1 MSIPRGTSRF
11 LSPATLSTAAA
22 ALAACIA
29 GQALKG
35 QVPTPTEHFG
45 FPMGAERRLANWD
58 DLTAYYEVLAHTSD
72 RVAVDTLGPTT
83 RGRPFVMLTITS
95 PANHARLTELHGIQ
109 RRLSDPRT
117 IANDDDLERLLDE
130 GRTVV
135 MITHAIHSTEVGSA
149 QSAARLAHHLAS
161 SQDERVREILDNV
174 ILLQIP
180 SLNPDGTQ
188 WVNDFYNEHVGAE
201 FEGRAPP
208 WLYHFYTGHDN
219 NRDWYTF
226 YQNET
231 QHTVRAQND
240 WHPQIVHDIH
250 QMGGSGARIFFPPY
264 IDPMEPNVDPGLVTA
279 VNQLGAYMAAEL
291 TSQGKKGVV
300 INAIYDGF
308 HPGRAYMHY
317 HGGARILSETA
328 SAQLATTVNVPPEV
342 VQGGRE
348 YDAGRANWK
357 FPWPWEG
364 GEWGLPDIV
373 EYQFSGAMALLVN
386 AAKNRRFWL
395 ENFYRVGE
403 RAVAGWDEW
412 PAAWVIPAGQEN
424 RVGVE
429 SVLRILTMG
438 DVEVRRAESD
448 FTAGGASY
456 PAGSHLVVMRQ
467 PYAAFAQTLL
477 TEQEYPDMRE
487 YPGGPP
493 KRPYDVTAHT
503 LPLLMGIEAAALEAE
518 PDVVL
523 SDPIPVPGVDY
534 ELPTSLTGGDAPRIA
549 LYKGHQEPMIAG
561 WTRWMFD
568 RHEMVYDSLHDAR
581 VQAGSLGDDYDVL
594 IFQSQ
599 SDRSISGGHLPG
611 SLPERYTGG
620 IGEEGR
626 AAVREFVESGGRLV
640 VMEEAAEFAIGL
652 FGLDVGD
659 PVEGLSNT
667 EFYVPGSIVRVDL
680 ERDPLSFGYGG
691 STAAWYWRSSR
702 AFAVAD
708 ERVDVLGRYGG
719 ADPVIAG
726 WILGPERLAGQAAL
740 LRARVGQGE
749 VILFGFQPNYRGQ
762 SIVTW
767 PLFFNAI
774 SGGRLVG

>member
-1 MSIPRGTSRF
+1 MSIPRRTRRF
-11 LSPATLSTAAA
+11 LSTATLSTAGA
-22 ALAACIA
+22 ALSAGIA
-29 GQALKG
+29 GQALHG
-35 QVPTPTEHFG
+35 QVPAPTEHFG
-45 FPMGAERRLANWD
+45 FPMGAERQLANWD
-58 DLTAYYEVLAHTSD
+58 ELTAYYEVLAHTSD

-117 IANDDDLERLLDE
+117 VANDDDLGRLLDE

-149 QSAARLAHHLAS
+149 QAAARLAHHLAS
-161 SQDERVREILDNV
+161 SRDERVRDILDNV

-188 WVNDFYNEHVGAE
+188 WVNDFYNEHVGTE
-201 FEGRAPP
+201 FEGRSPP

-226 YQNET
+226 YQTET
-231 QHTVRAQND
+231 RHTVRAQND

-264 IDPMEPNVDPGLVTA
+264 IDPIEPNVDPGLVTA

-328 SAQLATTVNVPPEV
+328 SARLATTLTVPRETV
-342 VQGGRE
+342 AGGRE
-348 YDAGRANWK
+348 YEASEAAWN
-357 FPWPWEG
+357 FPWPWRG
-364 GEWGLPDIV
+364 GQWGLPDIV

-386 AAKNRRFWL
+386 AARNRRFWL
-395 ENFYRVGE
+395 ENFYRVNE
-403 RAVAGWDEW
+403 RAVAGWDSW

-424 RVGVE
+424 EVGVR

-438 DVEVRRAESD
+438 DVEVHRAETA
-448 FTAGGASY
+448 FTANGATY
-456 PAGSHLVVMRQ
+456 PAGSHVVPMRQ

-477 TEQEYPDMRE
+477 TEQEYPDLRE
-487 YPGGPP
+487 FPGGPP

-503 LPLLMGIEAAALEAE
+503 LPLLMGIEAHSLDAE
-518 PDVVL
+518 PDVAL
-523 SDPIPVPGVDY
+523 SDPIPVQSVEY
-534 ELPTSLTGGDAPRIA
+534 ALPESLAGEGAPRVGM
-549 LYKGHQEPMIAG
+549 YKGHQEPMIAG
-561 WTRWMFD
+561 WTRWMLD
-568 RHEMVYDSLHDAR
+568 QHGMRYDSLHDAR
-581 VQAGSLGDDYDVL
+581 IRAGSLDGDYDVL

-599 SDRSISGGHLPG
+599 SDRSISEGHAGG
-611 SLPERYTGG
+611 SLPAQYTGG
-620 IGEEGR
+620 LGEEGR
-626 AAVREFVESGGRLV
+626 AAVRDFVESGGRLI
-640 VMEEAAEFAIGL
+640 VMEEAADFAASV
-652 FGLDVGD
+652 FGLGIGNA
-659 PVEGLSNT
+659 VEGLSNT
-667 EFYVPGSIVRVDL
+667 DFYVPGSILRVDL
-680 ERDPLSFGYGG
+680 APDPLSSGYDG

-702 AFAVAD
+702 AFTVD
-708 ERVDVLGRYGG
+708 DDRVEVLGTYGRDNP
-719 ADPVIAG
+719 AMAG
-726 WILGPERLAGQAAL
+726 WILGPERLAGQPAL
-740 LRARVGQGE
+740 LRARVGEGE

-774 SGGRLVG
+774 AGGRLIG

>member
-1 MSIPRGTSRF
+1 MRRSF
-11 LSPATLSTAAA
+11 LTLAT
-22 ALAACIA
+22 ALATTLPASLPA
-29 GQALKG
+29 
-35 QVPTPTEHFG
+35 QVPTPADHFG
-45 FPMGAERRLANWD
+45 FPMGAAGKLANWD
-58 DLTAYYEVLAHTSD
+58 DLTAYYEALARTSD
-72 RVAVDTLGPTT
+72 RVTVDTLGPTT
-83 RGRPFVMLTITS
+83 MGRPFVMLTITS
-95 PANHARLTELHGIQ
+95 PANHARLAELHRMQ
-109 RRLSDPRT
+109 RQLADPRT
-117 IANDDDLERLLDE
+117 VSGADELERLLDD
-130 GRTVV
+130 GRTIV

-149 QSAARLAHHLAS
+149 QVAAKLAHHLAS
-161 SQDERVREILDNV
+161 SEDERVREILDNV
-174 ILLQIP
+174 VLLQIP

-188 WVNDFYNEHVGAE
+188 WVNDFYNEHAGTE
-201 FEGRAPP
+201 FEGRSPP

-219 NRDWYTF
+219 NRDWFTF
-226 YQNET
+226 YQKET

-264 IDPMEPNVDPGLVTA
+264 IDPIEPNVDPGLVSA

-328 SAQLATTVNVPPEV
+328 SARLATTVNIPRETV
-342 VQGGRE
+342 VGGRE
-348 YDAGRANWK
+348 YEASQAAWN
-357 FPWPWEG
+357 FPWPWRG

-373 EYQFSGAMALLVN
+373 EYQFSGAVALLVN

-395 ENFYRVGE
+395 ENFYRVNE
-403 RAVAGWDEW
+403 RAVTGWESW
-412 PAAWVIPAGQEN
+412 PAAWVIPGGQEN
-424 RVGVE
+424 EVGVQ

-438 DVEVRRAESD
+438 DVEVRRAGGD
-448 FTAGGASY
+448 FSAGGVTY
-456 PAGSHLVVMRQ
+456 PAGSHVVAMRQ
-467 PYAAFAQTLL
+467 PYAAFAQTML
-477 TEQEYPDMRE
+477 TVQEYPDMRE

-503 LPLLMGIEAAALEAE
+503 LPLLMGVEAVALE
-518 PDVVL
+518 DVPEVAL
-523 SDPIPVPGVDY
+523 GDPIEVPAVEY
-534 ELPTSLTGGDAPRIA
+534 RLPEALTGPDAPRVGM
-549 LYKGHQEPMIAG
+549 YKGYQEPMIAG

-568 RHEMVYDSLHDAR
+568 THGMRYDSLHDAR
-581 VQAGSLGDDYDVL
+581 VRAGALGDDYDVM

-599 SDRSISGGHLPG
+599 SERSISRGNAAG

-620 IGEEGR
+620 LGEEGR
-626 AAVREFVESGGRLV
+626 AAVREFVEAGGRLV

-652 FGLDVGD
+652 FGLDVGN
-659 PVEGLSNT
+659 PTEGLSST
-667 EFYVPGSIVRVDL
+667 EFYVPGSILRVDL
-680 ERDPLSFGYGG
+680 EAGPLSSGYDG

-702 AFAVAD
+702 AFTVED
-708 ERVDVLGRYGG
+708 ERVEVLGRYGG
-719 ADPVIAG
+719 DNPVIAG
-726 WILGPERLAGQAAL
+726 WILGPEKLAGQPAL
-740 LRARVGQGE
+740 LRARVGRGE

-774 SGGRLVG
+774 AGERLIG

>member
-1 MSIPRGTSRF
+1 MRRSF
-11 LSPATLSTAAA
+11 LTLPAALAIALPA
-22 ALAACIA
+22 ALAA
-29 GQALKG
+29 
-35 QVPTPTEHFG
+35 QVPTPADHFG
-45 FPMGAERRLANWD
+45 FRVGAAGKLANWD
-58 DLTAYYEVLAHTSD
+58 DLTLYYEALARTSD
-72 RVAVDTLGPTT
+72 RVTVDTLGPTT
-83 RGRPFVMLTITS
+83 MGRPFVMLTITS
-95 PANHARLTELHGIQ
+95 PANHARLGDLHRMQ
-109 RRLSDPRT
+109 RQLADPRT
-117 IANDDDLERLLDE
+117 VGGGDELERLLDE
-130 GRTVV
+130 GRTIV

-149 QSAARLAHHLAS
+149 QVAAKLAHHLAS
-161 SQDERVREILDNV
+161 VDDERVREILDNV

-188 WVNDFYNEHVGAE
+188 WVNDFYNEHAGTE

-219 NRDWYTF
+219 NRDWFTF

-264 IDPMEPNVDPGLVTA
+264 IDPIEPNVDPGLVTA

-291 TSQGKKGVV
+291 TSQGKQGVV

-328 SAQLATTVNVPPEV
+328 SARLASTVNVPRGQV
-342 VQGGRE
+342 RGGRE
-348 YDAGRANWK
+348 YDASQAAWN
-357 FPWPWEG
+357 FPWPWRG

-395 ENFYRVGE
+395 ENFYRVNE
-403 RAVAGWDEW
+403 RAVVGWESW
-412 PAAWVIPAGQEN
+412 PVAWVIPGGQEN
-424 RVGVE
+424 AVGVQ

-438 DVEVRRAESD
+438 DVEVRRAEAAFS
-448 FTAGGASY
+448 AGGVTY
-456 PAGSHLVVMRQ
+456 PGGSHVVVMRQ

-503 LPLLMGIEAAALEAE
+503 LPLLMGIEAASLDSE
-518 PDVVL
+518 PEVAL
-523 SDPIPVPGVDY
+523 SDPIEVPAVEY
-534 ELPTSLTGGDAPRIA
+534 RLPEALSGPNAPRVG

-568 RHEMVYDSLHDAR
+568 THGMRYDSLHDAR
-581 VQAGSLGDDYDVL
+581 IRAGSLGDDYDVM

-599 SDRSISGGHLPG
+599 SDRSISEGNAPG

-620 IGEEGR
+620 LGERGS
-626 AAVREFVESGGRLV
+626 AAVREFVEAGGRLV
-640 VMEEAAEFAIGL
+640 VMEEAADFAIGL
-652 FGLDVGD
+652 FGLDVGN
-659 PVEGLSNT
+659 PTAGLSST
-667 EFYVPGSIVRVDL
+667 EFYVPGSILRVDL
-680 ERDPLSFGYGG
+680 EAGPLSAGYDG
-691 STAAWYWRSSR
+691 STAAWYWQSSR
-702 AFAVAD
+702 AFSVDD
-708 ERVDVLGRYGG
+708 ERVEVLGRYGQ
-719 ADPVIAG
+719 DNPVIAG
-726 WILGPERLAGQAAL
+726 WILGPEKLAGQPAL
-740 LRARVGQGE
+740 LRARVGRGE
-749 VILFGFQPNYRGQ
+749 VIFFGFQPNYRGQ

-774 SGGRLVG
+774 LGERLIG